1 MGRNGQQQILVRPRK
16 KIWALCAGDSSN
28 THIYIFIYSRKNR
41 KHNDQNVFLCLCTY
55 HLKHM
60 QIAEQI
66 GNMHISW
73 LCLKQLEI
81 CLHKTCS
88 FGDPKID
95 SFLRSRSEG
104 RWKNRANGCRS
115 NEDLEFTLHIWGLL
129 NWCQLESL
137 LKIWEPASSQFSI
150 FTQKRTSKDFPL
162 TEDRERFLLQLRHRT

>member
-1 MGRNGQQQILVRPRK
+1 MSSLLAEHSGSARQMAMHPHCTV
-16 KIWALCAGDSSN
+16 WAGTANNKFLCAPEKRSGRCARVTAA
-28 THIYIFIYSRKNR
+28 THIYIYSRKNR

-60 QIAEQI
+60 QVAEQI

-115 NEDLEFTLHIWGLL
+115 NEDLEFTLHI
-129 NWCQLESL
+129 
-137 LKIWEPASSQFSI
+137 
-150 FTQKRTSKDFPL
+150 
-162 TEDRERFLLQLRHRT
+162 